1 MEADLKVEK
10 QSKKEENL
18 NGEQERK
25 SWPSL
30 TCLFAPQMLFDL
42 AQAKYEK
49 EEKQKQLKRLRGEDT
64 WILPDVN
71 ERLEEF
77 SEEHSVKSKKKKE
90 KKSKKEKK
98 EKKKKNKLKE
108 RTDDLSDSSSVSE
121 IEWIETTASS
131 NPGSSEKPWKVKEE
145 QLSSAEKTDIAQRE
159 EWMTLDFMSL
169 KTVST
174 TAIRAEKQKEKDMEQ
189 GKMQAMEQ
197 AEIHKR
203 ELNPYWKDGGS
214 GLPSEQSDSAQVQKA
229 TMIEDGGLSWLKQ
242 SYKRMKEQAE
252 RDQCRL
258 EDVIA
263 VRYGSMEVFQQ
274 KLQEAEKVAASKYQK
289 GSDSTRRESWKKTR
303 NWSSDH
309 NDRKECGSQRELS
322 GGKNRCMEGDRDTER
337 KRSKESFHGQFRQ
350 KERDNERKDIIDRY
364 RDKYKSSDREAEV
377 ERAKDVCTDKSGE
390 INKIKEEKHKQRG
403 QRNIIGRGLESDHFH
418 DMEKDK
424 SLSLNNFKS
433 KFMKP
438 EDVASGSSKWGI
450 TFPSSFNRM
459 PESHSS
465 YSSGFQKPDNGSDR
479 MSSWCR
485 INSGDKSP
493 EDPISLPPQSNV
505 SEREGTP
512 NSKDKW
518 IETKP
523 RENNPVEAES
533 SQSQQKSSSSATIP
547 VRSVATS
554 EEPQQPLSEEE
565 MNKLGAKIIKAEL
578 MGNLDVA
585 SKLKAQLEEARK
597 LKIQGQNQIT
607 TTSTAPKRTD
617 NVAADENQEVILVRT
632 DQSGRVWPVGASAE
646 SIRHKGG
653 KKKRQ
658 MIETHHEGERIRY
671 FQNDDNLSLQDLV
684 RQEKM
689 TTAEDQNERFS
700 RMASKFMEK
709 MDRDYYTLDDMFVSK
724 AARKDQSG
732 QEDERQRN
740 KAIHEH
746 NRLAGRMEKC
756 QYCFDNPELPKH
768 LIIAIGVKVY
778 LCLPNYQS
786 MTEGHCLIVPLQHHT
801 AGTIL
806 DEDIWEEVQLFRK
819 ALVKMLEDKD
829 LDCVFFETNMRLK
842 KRFHMVYE
850 CIPLPK
856 ELGDM
861 APIYFKK
868 AIMEADEEW
877 AMNKKL
883 VDLSTRDVRRAV
895 PKGLPYFSVDFGLQG
910 GFAHIIENEEKFPF
924 YFGKEIVGGMLD
936 LEPRRWRKPNRENFD
951 DQRKKVL
958 QFSHWWKPYDFTK
971 NKE

>member
-1 MEADLKVEK
+1 MAEYGGRFESEK
-10 QSKKEENL
+10 AIEERR
-18 NGEQERK
+18 EFKRRAREEIVAK
-25 SWPSL
+25 
-30 TCLFAPQMLFDL
+30 T
-42 AQAKYEK
+42 QAKYQK
-49 EEKQKQLKRLRGEDT
+49 EEKLQQLKRLRGEDT
-64 WILPDVN
+64 WMLPDVN

-77 SEEHSVKSKKKKE
+77 SEEHSIKSKKKKE
-90 KKSKKEKK
+90 KKSKKGKK
-98 EKKKKNKLKE
+98 EKKKKSKQKE
-108 RTDDLSDSSSVSE
+108 KTDEFSDSSSGSE
-121 IEWIETTASS
+121 IEWIEAPADSH
-131 NPGSSEKPWKVKEE
+131 PGSSEKTWKIKEE
-145 QLSSAEKTDIAQRE
+145 QLCFAEKTDTAQRE

-174 TAIRAEKQKEKDMEQ
+174 TAIRAGKQKEKEMEQ
-189 GKMQAMEQ
+189 EKVQAMEQ
-197 AEIHKR
+197 AEIYKR

-214 GLPSEQSDSAQVQKA
+214 GLPSEQSDSAPVQKA
-229 TMIEDGGLSWLKQ
+229 VMIEDGGLSWLRQ

-258 EDVIA
+258 EDIVA
-263 VRYGSMEVFQQ
+263 TRYGSMDVFQQ
-274 KLQEAEKVAASKYQK
+274 KLQEAEKVAASKYQE
-289 GSDSTRRESWKKTR
+289 GSNRNRRESWAKQR
-303 NWSSDH
+303 NWSSDQ
-309 NDRKECGSQRELS
+309 NDGKQYGSERGLS
-322 GGKNRCMEGDRDTER
+322 GDKNRCREGNRDTER
-337 KRSKESFHGQFRQ
+337 ERSEESFHHQFKW
-350 KERDNERKDIIDRY
+350 KERYNGRKDITDGY
-364 RDKYKSSDREAEV
+364 RDNCKFSDGEV
-377 ERAKDVCTDKSGE
+377 EMEGAKEKCTDKSGE
-390 INKIKEEKHKQRG
+390 SNRTRKEKYKQTG
-403 QRNIIGRGLESDHFH
+403 QKNNSARGLESDNFH
-418 DMEKDK
+418 DGEKDK
-424 SLSLNNFKS
+424 SLNSLKS

-438 EDVASGSSKWGI
+438 EDEGSSSSKWAI
-450 TFPSSFNRM
+450 KFPSSSNRM
-459 PESHSS
+459 PESLSS
-465 YSSGFQKPDNGSDR
+465 YRSGFQRPSNGSDG
-479 MSSWCR
+479 MSTWCR
-485 INSGDKSP
+485 TNSRNKPP
-493 EDPISLPPQSNV
+493 EEPTSLPSQSNV
-505 SEREGTP
+505 SEHEGAPKST
-512 NSKDKW
+512 NKW
-518 IETKP
+518 TETKT
-523 RENNPVEAES
+523 RENSPVQAAS
-533 SQSQQKSSSSATIP
+533 SQDQQKSSSSGAAIP
-547 VRSVATS
+547 VRSLAAR
-554 EEPQQPLSEEE
+554 EESLQPLSEEE

-578 MGNLDVA
+578 MGNLELA

-597 LKIQGQNQIT
+597 LKIQGKNHNT
-607 TTSTAPKRTD
+607 ATSTTSKRTD

-632 DQSGRVWPVGASAE
+632 DQSGRVWPVGASVD
-646 SIRHKGG
+646 SITQKGG

-671 FQNDDNLSLQDLV
+671 FQDDDNVSLQDLV

-689 TTAEDQNERFS
+689 TSAEDQNERFT
-700 RMASKFMEK
+700 RLASKFLEK

-732 QEDERQRN
+732 QDDERQRN

-746 NRLAGRMEKC
+746 KRLAGRMEKC

-819 ALVKMLEDKD
+819 ALVKMLEDKG
-829 LDCVFFETNMRLK
+829 LDCVFFETNMHLK

-877 AMNKKL
+877 AINKKL
-883 VDLSTRDVRRAV
+883 VDLSTKDIRRTV

-910 GFAHIIENEEKFPF
+910 GFAHVIENEEKFPF

-936 LEPRRWRKPNRENFD
+936 LEPRRWRKPIRENFD

-958 QFSHWWKPYDFTK
+958 QFSHWWKPYDCTK